1 MNENIKRAFL
11 TQTAQG
17 YTVNVI
23 DLEDNEWEVFDFGH
37 EDELEA
43 LQTTNELN
51 ISGYLEGADIIEVSA
66 E

>member
-51 ISGYLEGADIIEVSA
+51 TSGYLEGADIIDVSA